1 MFKTNTFL
9 KLVFSLLICQV
20 AGFVGSLFTSPAI
33 PNWYQGLEKP
43 FFTPPSWLFA
53 PAWITL
59 YLLMGIALFLVLRSG
74 LKKKGIKIALIFFF
88 IQLFLN
94 SLWSIIFFGLKDPL
108 WAFIEIII
116 LWLFIL
122 LTIIK
127 FLKISKASGWL
138 MIPYILW
145 VTFASVLNFSIFYL
159 NR

>member
-1 MFKTNTFL
+1 MNKGKIFL
-9 KLVFSLLICQV
+9 KLVFSLLICQL

-33 PNWYQGLEKP
+33 PGWYQTLEKP

-59 YLLMGIALFLVLRSG
+59 YLLMGIALFLVLRKG

-94 SLWSIIFFGLKDPL
+94 SLWSIIFFGLKSPF
-108 WAFIEIII
+108 WAFMEIII

-127 FLKISKASGWL
+127 FFKISKASGWL

-145 VTFASVLNFSIFYL
+145 VTFASILNFSIFYL